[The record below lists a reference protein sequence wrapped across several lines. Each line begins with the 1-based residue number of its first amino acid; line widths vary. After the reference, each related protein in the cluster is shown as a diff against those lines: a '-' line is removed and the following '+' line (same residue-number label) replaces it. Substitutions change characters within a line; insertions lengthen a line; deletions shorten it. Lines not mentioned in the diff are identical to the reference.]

1 MTFILLTGAGFSFNW
16 GGPLASDVFNKLL
29 SDQDLDEH
37 TRRLLIE
44 ADGKGGFETV
54 LVDLDA
60 SKDPDDKKRCSAL
73 VTSMVGMFNFLNGNF
88 TRQKFEFEDPPDTRY
103 SVHSFLNR
111 FDAIFTLNQDAL
123 LEIHYTHVV
132 MNSRWGR
139 ADTPGL
145 KRLGQFSISGVIQD
159 RYAIMEPNPSEFKLS
174 PSIQPYIKLHGS
186 VNWKEGSSGGYM
198 LIMGGSK
205 SAAIDRFEI
214 LKWYHREF
222 RQMLT
227 RTNARLMV
235 IGYSFADEHINDAIL
250 DGLATHLK
258 LFIVDPGGH
267 KVLDN
272 DPRFGPFKVRLIGVS
287 RRALRDT
294 FGGNR
299 SEHQHLSTFFN
310 R

>member
-16 GGPLASDVFNKLL
+16 GGPLASGVFDKLL
-29 SDQDLDEH
+29 GDQDLDEH

-44 ADGKGGFETV
+44 ADGKGGFEKV
-54 LVDLDA
+54 LVDLDS
-60 SKDPDDKKRCSAL
+60 SKDPEDKKRHSAL
-73 VTSMVGMFNFLNGNF
+73 VTSIVGLFNFLNGNF

-145 KRLGQFSISGVIQD
+145 KRLGQFPISGAIQD
-159 RYAIMEPNPSEFKLS
+159 RYAMMEPNPSEFKLS
-174 PSIQPYIKLHGS
+174 SSIQPYIKLHGS

-198 LIMGGSK
+198 LIMGGGK

-222 RQMLT
+222 RQMLM
-227 RTNARLMV
+227 RPAARLMV

-250 DGLATHLK
+250 DGLAANLK
-258 LFIVDPGGH
+258 LFIVDPSGH

-272 DPRFGPFKVRLIGVS
+272 DPRFVPFKGRLIGVS
-287 RRALRDT
+287 RLSLRDT

-299 SEHQHLSTFFN
+299 PENQHLSTFFN
-310 R
+310 H